1 MLCGELL
8 LGTGVRRFGWVPRH
22 RASPHPPDSFA
33 VSQPASRGANSPPKP
48 GFGALAPATSSV
60 ALSTG
65 CDRAHLWRSKTAERR
80 LPFSGPGGAASG
92 IALDPLGSPSLPCG
106 RESRSPPGR
115 VACPLRDRL
124 PIQVE
129 GPSDVN
135 PPVRLA
141 RAGHS
146 RVRFFLR
153 GLCCPLQGVVTPPAT
168 SPSEPSLRCR
178 RPSRHETPQHLYP
191 VLSSGRAPFRE
202 PGPPSDRRSF
212 SADVSPG
219 SPEPVDEFILPGP
232 RRKRKGFFKMIS
244 NQA

>member
-153 GLCCPLQGVVTPPAT
+153 GLCCPLQGLPPAT
-168 SPSEPSLRCR
+168 FPFECLSVAGDRLVMKR
-178 RPSRHETPQHLYP
+178 RD
-191 VLSSGRAPFRE
+191 PFFRF
-202 PGPPSDRRSF
+202 GPPAAAPGEASVPIRDCSRMFGLATLQNRSTG
-212 SADVSPG
+212 SA
-219 SPEPVDEFILPGP
+219 
-232 RRKRKGFFKMIS
+232 
-244 NQA
+244 